1 MSDKKNLNDKTP
13 AEVLSELMNQPFPNT
28 AYVDSMKRVFA
39 MQKHMLDN
47 FQANLDQWF
56 DRRRQGSEAAIK
68 MLHAMNGERD
78 QTKRAEAWQRWVSG
92 TMARI
97 MDDVQTQFDM
107 MAKITGQLAENG
119 EVVMP
124 TELKTVKT
132 RPLNGTAGHQ
142 TAPKKPSSAKA
153 KQPEPGSRRTH

>member
-1 MSDKKNLNDKTP
+1 
-13 AEVLSELMNQPFPNT
+13 
-28 AYVDSMKRVFA
+28 
-39 MQKHMLDN
+39 
-47 FQANLDQWF
+47 
-56 DRRRQGSEAAIK
+56 
-68 MLHAMNGERD
+68 
-78 QTKRAEAWQRWVSG
+78 
-92 TMARI
+92 MARF

-132 RPLNGTAGHQ
+132 RPLNGTAAHHP
-142 TAPKKPSSAKA
+142 APKKAPSAKA